1 MVTQI
6 EEIKAAMSEAESI
19 GEVNEEQVF
28 KAYKDAIKQNH
39 TAPFEDFT

>member
-6 EEIKAAMSEAESI
+6 EEIKAAMIEAETI
-19 GEVNEEQVF
+19 GEVYEDQVF
-28 KAYKDAIKQNH
+28 EAYQDAIKQNH